1 MVLAVVLI
9 CTHRGLVPW
18 REMLGFLPGF
28 GGAMQGQAQSRL
40 SPGLRCKVNEGSV
53 RSCRVPLTGIRVV
66 DLTRILAGPFCT
78 MMLADMGA
86 EVIKVETPGV
96 GDPLRQQGAIKSG
109 LSWYFAAFNRNKRS
123 LALNLRS
130 EEGKA
135 VLARLIAESDVL
147 VENYR
152 PGGLAE
158 MGFDEARLKA
168 LKPDLVYCNISGFG
182 TTGPYRDR
190 PSFDFIAQ
198 AMSGFMSVTGT
209 ADGPPLRA
217 GPPIAD
223 LVAGLQGALGICS
236 ALVKRG
242 HTGTGETVGA
252 SLNNGL
258 ISLLAF
264 LAANHFASGEEPA
277 RTGNDHAIVAPYGM
291 FRTRDGEVAL
301 APSQEQSYQRLVDAV
316 DLAELREDPRF
327 ASNDLRVKN
336 RAAINASIEA
346 RLQTETTDHWIE
358 KLNAAGVPCGRVM
371 GLAEVFA
378 DPQVIDQEMALSQEH
393 PGHGAVR
400 MLGFPIKFAEAP
412 CQLRRPAPEIG
423 ADSEDVLRQLGY
435 GAEEIAR
442 LRAAGAV

>member
-1 MVLAVVLI
+1 
-9 CTHRGLVPW
+9 
-18 REMLGFLPGF
+18 
-28 GGAMQGQAQSRL
+28 
-40 SPGLRCKVNEGSV
+40 
-53 RSCRVPLTGIRVV
+53 VPLSGIRVV

-86 EVIKVETPGV
+86 EVIKVETPGI
-96 GDPLRQQGAIKSG
+96 GDPLRGQGVIKDG

-123 LALNLRS
+123 LSLNLRS
-130 EEGKA
+130 AEGRA
-135 VLARLIAESDVL
+135 ALARLIAASDVL
-147 VENYR
+147 VENFR
-152 PGGLAE
+152 PGVLAQ

-198 AMSGFMSVTGT
+198 AMSGFMSVTG
-209 ADGPPLRA
+209 AANGPPLRA
-217 GPPIAD
+217 GPPLAD
-223 LVAGLQGALGICS
+223 LVAGLQGALGICA

-242 HTGTGETVGA
+242 RSGPGEMAGETVGA

-264 LAANHFASGEEPA
+264 LAANHLATGEEPS

-301 APSQEQSYQRLVDAV
+301 APSQEQSYQRLVDALG
-316 DLAELREDPRF
+316 LAELRADPRF
-327 ASNDLRVKN
+327 ATNDLRVRN
-336 RAAINASIEA
+336 RAAINAAIEA
-346 RLQTETTDHWIE
+346 RLVTETTEYWID

-378 DPQVIDQEMALSQEH
+378 DPQTIDQQMVLSQDY
-393 PGHGAVR
+393 PGHGTVH
-400 MLGFPIKFAEAP
+400 MLGFPIKFADSP

-423 ADSEDVLRQLGY
+423 ADTDAVLHELGY
-435 GAEEIAR
+435 SATEIAA
-442 LRAAGAV
+442 LRRFGVV